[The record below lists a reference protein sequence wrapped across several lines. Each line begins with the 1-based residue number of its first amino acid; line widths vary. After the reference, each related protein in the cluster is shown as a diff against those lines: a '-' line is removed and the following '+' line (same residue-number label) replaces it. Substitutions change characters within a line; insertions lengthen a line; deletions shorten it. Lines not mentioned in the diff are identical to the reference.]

1 MATPT
6 KAFLQSCQTLIDPSE
21 FLKIESPGISRL
33 HFTMEPSAKEI
44 LEVLYQE
51 LDQSLRRIWEK
62 DKQLTTDLKYIHLDF
77 VSQYSAFRHT

>member
-1 MATPT
+1 
-6 KAFLQSCQTLIDPSE
+6 
-21 FLKIESPGISRL
+21 
-33 HFTMEPSAKEI
+33 MEPSAKEI